1 MIHCSHKRRF
11 FVYFLVDEEV
21 VVVTLN
27 YRLIPFS
34 FLSLESP
41 TLPGNQGLKAS
52 AVPSACQNSSTL
64 TKFIFGDWNSITSAY
79 VE

>member
-1 MIHCSHKRRF
+1 MRF
-11 FVYFLVDEEV
+11 FMYFLVDEEV

-52 AVPSACQNSSTL
+52 AVPSACQNSPT
-64 TKFIFGDWNSITSAY
+64 
-79 VE
+79 